1 MLKVCKVCEKDAFS
15 FCKIKSFNKEMILAQ
30 VFAWSSM
37 EGAIMV
43 VICLLDAIK
52 SDAPFRVSSQW
63 LGSECL
69 DFLIFIWCV

>member
-1 MLKVCKVCEKDAFS
+1 MLKVCKICEKDAYPFY
-15 FCKIKSFNKEMILAQ
+15 KIKSFNKEMILAQ

-63 LGSECL
+63 LGS
-69 DFLIFIWCV
+69 